1 MKELLGCKDGDILG
15 ALVCFAD
22 VAGFARTARSLSL
35 PQIAALCKRI
45 SSIVV
50 GHVGNTRGQVVKY
63 IGDASLLVFP
73 EEDADTGV
81 RELLA
86 MKRELDAFLRS
97 EHPALSAAFS
107 VHLGQIII
115 VDLEPVAALDI
126 LGNTVNIASYLG
138 TCARGA
144 GFIISQEVYERLSEE
159 TRAGFQKQP
168 PTAVYVAG

>member
-1 MKELLGCKDGDILG
+1 MKEFLGCRDGDILS

-73 EEDADTGV
+73 EEDADAGV

-86 MKRELDAFLRS
+86 MKRELDAFLRA
-97 EHPALSAAFS
+97 EHPALSVSLSA
-107 VHLGQIII
+107 HLGQIII
-115 VDLEPVAALDI
+115 VELEPIAGLDV

-138 TCARGA
+138 TRARGA
-144 GFIISQEVYERLSEE
+144 GFVISQEVYERLSEG

-168 PTAVYVAG
+168 PAAMYVAE